1 MTGLTPDNVVIDNEV
16 VGGEWAYP
24 VKLSRQPAQ
33 RAATGARG
41 RAPGWPPALARI
53 PLAGRETDLDQG
65 LDATPEAGWSSW
77 QRCHPGHRAAAGPGH
92 PRGQVGRRVHRAEH
106 VHRPCVQVLLP
117 QCPEMVTRLAR
128 QRTRLDESI
137 AGLERSRHL
146 VDSLLA
152 QAGR

>member
-1 MTGLTPDNVVIDNEV
+1 M
-16 VGGEWAYP
+16 
-24 VKLSRQPAQ
+24 
-33 RAATGARG
+33 
-41 RAPGWPPALARI
+41 
-53 PLAGRETDLDQG
+53 
-65 LDATPEAGWSSW
+65 
-77 QRCHPGHRAAAGPGH
+77 
-92 PRGQVGRRVHRAEH
+92 
-106 VHRPCVQVLLP
+106 LLP